1 MRSAATTRSPSFSR
15 SSSSTTIPNL
25 ASLRSAAASGTVGRL
40 IGRRS
45 LPAEVSV
52 QGSLM
57 GSLQGS
63 LDVTGDYVGL
73 EGDHGALL
81 VAVRDRV
88 FQSVGN
94 QGDLEGAGRLVER
107 GHCEAD
113 AVDRDRTLDRGDAR
127 KGGGQL
133 DSDLIVS
140 LHVLCRADSC

>member
-1 MRSAATTRSPSFSR
+1 MRSAATNRSPSFSR
-15 SSSSTTIPNL
+15 SSSSTTITNL
-25 ASLRSAAASGTVGRL
+25 PSLMSATASGTVARL

-45 LPAEVSV
+45 LPAEVSL

-73 EGDHGALL
+73 EVDHGALL

-88 FQSVGN
+88 FQGVGN
-94 QGDLEGAGRLVER
+94 QGDLEGAGRLVDR
-107 GHCEAD
+107 RHCEAD
-113 AVDRDRTLDRGDAR
+113 AVDRDRALDRDEPR

-133 DSDLIVS
+133 DRDLFARCDVRDRSD
-140 LHVLCRADSC
+140 